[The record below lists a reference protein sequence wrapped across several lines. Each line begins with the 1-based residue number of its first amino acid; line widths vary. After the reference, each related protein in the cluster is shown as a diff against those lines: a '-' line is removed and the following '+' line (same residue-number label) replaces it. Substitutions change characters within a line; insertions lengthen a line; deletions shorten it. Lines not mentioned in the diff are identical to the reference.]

1 MTRFG
6 PACHDAPVIAVRV
19 LVAVAGAYLVASTL
33 LSAIKTVVLP
43 RASNTAITRTLF
55 VIVRRLFEMRAHEGR
70 PFEQRDR
77 ILALYAPLTLVF
89 LPGVWIVLTIA
100 GFTAIFWG
108 TGVNGVSEAFVTSG
122 SSMMTLGYVR
132 PDGLGRVALT
142 FVEATLGLGLVAL
155 LISYLP
161 SMYAA
166 FRGRELLV
174 GLLESRAGIPPSPV
188 EMLTRYQRIE
198 SLDAIDVDLFPI
210 WEPWFVDIEETH
222 TSTPMLVFFRSPQPG
237 RSWIT
242 AAGCVLDAAALVAST
257 LDRPRSSRS
266 ELCVRTGY
274 LALRRIADVF
284 GLPYD
289 PAPKP
294 TDPISIS
301 RREFDNVCIE
311 LEAAG
316 IALKA
321 NRDAAWQS
329 FAGWR
334 VNYDAV
340 LVGLARLVVAP
351 DARWSTDRP
360 GERVVTR
367 IRRTKPR

>member
-1 MTRFG
+1 
-6 PACHDAPVIAVRV
+6 VVAVRV
-19 LVAVAGAYLVASTL
+19 LVALAGGLLVVSTL
-33 LSAIKTVVLP
+33 LSAIKSVVLP
-43 RASNTAITRTLF
+43 RASPTLIGRAVYF
-55 VIVRRLFEMRAHEGR
+55 SLQGVFRRIAHEGR
-70 PFEQRDR
+70 PFAERDR
-77 ILALYAPLTLVF
+77 ILAFYAPLTLVL
-89 LPGVWIVLTIA
+89 LPGVWVALTITA
-100 GFTAIFWG
+100 FTAIFWG
-108 TGVNGVSEAFVTSG
+108 TGVNGLTEAFVTSG
-122 SSMMTLGYVR
+122 SSVVTLGFVR
-132 PDGLGRVALT
+132 PDGVGRVALT
-142 FVEATLGLGLVAL
+142 FLEATLGLGYVAL

-161 SMYAA
+161 SMYAG
-166 FRGRELLV
+166 FGRRELLV

-188 EMLTRYQRIE
+188 EMLGRYQRIGALE
-198 SLDAIDVDLFPI
+198 RIDEDLFVM
-210 WEPWFVDIEETH
+210 WETWFVDVEETH
-222 TSTPMLVFFRSPQPG
+222 TSIPAMVFFRSPQPG

-257 LDRPRSSRS
+257 VDRPRSSRS
-266 ELCVRTGY
+266 ELCIRTGY

-284 GLPYD
+284 GIAYD

-301 RREFDNVCIE
+301 RREFDNVCVE

-334 VNYDAV
+334 VNYDAA

-351 DARWSTDRP
+351 DARWSTDRA
-360 GERVVTR
+360 GEPVVPR
-367 IRRTKPR
+367 FRRRARRPAR